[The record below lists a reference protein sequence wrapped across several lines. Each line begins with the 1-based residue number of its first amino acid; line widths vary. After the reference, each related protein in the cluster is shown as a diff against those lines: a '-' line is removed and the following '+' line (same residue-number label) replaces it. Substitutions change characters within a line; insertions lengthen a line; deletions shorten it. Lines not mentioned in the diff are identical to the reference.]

1 MTKPDNSLQH
11 LPLFIAIES
20 HPESIKPGSSMLSR
34 SMAQQLLAHLSAD
47 LSTILPA
54 VQTTAM
60 TTAAALY
67 DQSQLLR
74 PGLPIF
80 KTLSELLEASFSGQ
94 DFQPRL
100 LAFGAHKG
108 RLPNLTL
115 MPDSN
120 LSASPF
126 QLIPL
131 QLSAAGGE
139 IDAIAEALEHQLLEN
154 GQLSAHSAQWL
165 QEELEQKIIHAR
177 FMTLNDLLAML
188 YMQLERI
195 GLDPLWKW
203 LEQMLKNPDF
213 EANIN
218 LDGGPEINYRAG
230 EVQIHFLSFDQ
241 WVLNATEKAATEN
254 SAQQYLGW
262 LNQYR
267 QATLLLQAHGL
278 SVEICGIDTT
288 AQPQNNSIGQ
298 QTDGLYC
305 ESTHLKPATD
315 NITHHYDKQ
324 LGLIATSV
332 SCAGQQFNYYPLKPS
347 GLEELRALLAER
359 YPGNLTTDT
368 YNGLCINQSGQN
380 LSINN
385 E

>member
-1 MTKPDNSLQH
+1 MINPDNPLQH

-20 HPESIKPGSSMLSR
+20 HPESIKPGTSMLSR

-47 LSTILPA
+47 LSSILPA
-54 VQTTAM
+54 VQSTAI

-80 KTLSELLEASFSGQ
+80 KTLSELLEAGFAGQ

-100 LAFGAHKG
+100 LAFGTHKG
-108 RLPNLTL
+108 RLPHLTL
-115 MPDSN
+115 LPESN
-120 LSASPF
+120 LAASPF

-131 QLSAAGGE
+131 QLSAAGGK

-165 QEELEQKIIHAR
+165 QEELEQQIIHAR

-188 YMQLERI
+188 YMQLENI

-203 LEQMLKNPDF
+203 LERMLKNPEFD
-213 EANIN
+213 ADIS
-218 LDGGPEINYRAG
+218 LGDGPDIQYRAG
-230 EVQIHFLSFDQ
+230 KVQIRFLSFDQ
-241 WVLNATEKAATEN
+241 WVLSTTEKAPAE
-254 SAQQYLGW
+254 SLSQGYLAW
-262 LNQYR
+262 LHQYR
-267 QATLLLQAHGL
+267 QASLLLQAHGL
-278 SVEICGIDTT
+278 SVKICGVD
-288 AQPQNNSIGQ
+288 NSSQLQDDFIGQ
-298 QTDGLYC
+298 QTEGLYC
-305 ESTHLKPATD
+305 EPTKLNSATD

-332 SCAGQQFNYYPLKPS
+332 SHAGQQFNYYPLKPS
-347 GLEELRALLAER
+347 GLEELSALLAAR
-359 YPGNLTTDT
+359 YPTNLKTDT
-368 YNGLCINQSGQN
+368 YNGLCLNQSGRN
-380 LSINN
+380 LSTNN